1 MVEGFYPHRL
11 AGWRFWVCVCAIFL
25 APRADLK
32 TVNLAPAC
40 RPDGIA
46 LIDWL

>member
-1 MVEGFYPHRL
+1 MVEGFYPI
-11 AGWRFWVCVCAIFL
+11 GWRFWVCVCDFL
-25 APRADLK
+25 GTYSRADLK
-32 TVNLAPAC
+32 TVTLAPAC